1 MSAVGEPERLAR
13 VRVSVGGEAGLPRL
27 TDNVARLGAARLVQ
41 LLAEQPGQEAA
52 DSYAARMAA
61 VDPGAVLERATASGM
76 RFVVPGDDE
85 WPVALDDLAR
95 CPPQQDR
102 GGVPVGLWCRGPLR
116 LDEAVGRAVA
126 VVGSRSSTSYG
137 DAVTADLVG
146 TLAREGWTTIS
157 GAAFGIDYAAHRGA
171 VAARGTTVAV
181 LACGADRAYP
191 RAHTAMIEH
200 LAATG
205 LVVSEVAPGLPPTRP
220 RFLVRNRLIAA
231 LGRGTVVVEAAWRS
245 GALNTAS
252 WTTGLGRV
260 LMGVPG
266 PVTSAQSQGVHHMLR
281 TRDAVLVTRGEEVL
295 ELVGAMGSHLQPEP
309 REPERPRDRL
319 APDQATV
326 LEAVPLVR
334 WAATGRIAATAG
346 VSRSAADRALGA
358 LHRLGFVEHACGEW
372 RQGDDVAAAE
382 PPSGSPAGS

>member
-1 MSAVGEPERLAR
+1 MSAVSEEERLAR

-27 TDNVARLGAARLVQ
+27 TDQVSRLGAARLVE
-41 LLAEQPGQEAA
+41 LLTEQPGQEAA

-61 VDPGAVLERATASGM
+61 VDPGAVLERAATSGM

-85 WPVALDDLAR
+85 WPDALDDLAR

-116 LDEAVGRAVA
+116 LDEAVERAVA
-126 VVGSRSSTSYG
+126 VVGSRSSSSYG
-137 DAVTADLVG
+137 DAVTADVVG
-146 TLAREGWTTIS
+146 VLAREGWTTIS
-157 GAAFGIDYAAHRGA
+157 GAAFGIDYAAHRSA

-200 LAATG
+200 LAATA
-205 LVVSEVAPGLPPTRP
+205 LVVAEVAPGLPPTRP

-231 LGRGTVVVEAAWRS
+231 LGRGTVVVEAAARS
-245 GALNTAS
+245 GALNTAT

-281 TRDAVLVTRGEEVL
+281 TRDALLVTRGEEVL
-295 ELVGAMGSHLQPEP
+295 EVVGPMGSHLQPEL
-309 REPERPRDRL
+309 REPQRPRDRL
-319 APDQATV
+319 APDQAEV

-334 WAATGRIAATAG
+334 WAPTARIAVTAG
-346 VSRSAADRALGA
+346 VSRAAADRALGA

-372 RQGDDVAAAE
+372 RQGDEVG
-382 PPSGSPAGS
+382 PRPGSPAEP